1 MAESLVN
8 SMDLLDGR
16 GDSRR
21 LESDESEWGQS
32 VVPERDSRSG
42 H

>member
-16 GDSRR
+16 DSRR
-21 LESDESEWGQS
+21 LECDESEWSQS
-32 VVPERDSRSG
+32 AVPERDSRYG